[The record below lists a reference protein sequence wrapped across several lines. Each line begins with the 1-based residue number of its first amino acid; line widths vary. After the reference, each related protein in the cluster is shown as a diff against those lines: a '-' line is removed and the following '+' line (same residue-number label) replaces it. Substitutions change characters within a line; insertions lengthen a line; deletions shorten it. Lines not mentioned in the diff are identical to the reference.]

1 MLVKEKGFFYRKNVS
16 NPRFGIEHQL
26 IKICKKNNYY
36 AKSIVVFYHP
46 GAGDDESD
54 RVLDYI
60 IYPAHKGVNVEKRIS
75 GKTWY
80 KYMRKYIQ
88 IKKKCYNLFDK
99 Y

>member
-16 NPRFGIEHQL
+16 NYGIEHQL

-36 AKSIVVFYHP
+36 AKSIVVD
-46 GAGDDESD
+46 GNESD

-88 IKKKCYNLFDK
+88 IKKKCYGLFDK